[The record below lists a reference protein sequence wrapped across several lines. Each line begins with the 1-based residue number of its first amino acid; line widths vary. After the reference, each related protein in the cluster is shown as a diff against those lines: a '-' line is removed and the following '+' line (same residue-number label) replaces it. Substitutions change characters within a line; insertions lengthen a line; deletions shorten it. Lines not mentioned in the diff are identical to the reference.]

1 MDKQTL
7 KLGTHRGHRRIWLD
21 NAKILNDTG
30 FKVGARYDV
39 TYQPDRV
46 FIKLEKHPEGRRKVA
61 KKKEVLPVIDIN
73 TASIAQ
79 VFPKQVERVEITYF
93 PVEGAILI
101 EPVK

>member
-61 KKKEVLPVIDIN
+61 KRKRFCQLLTLTPPQSLRFSRN
-73 TASIAQ
+73 
-79 VFPKQVERVEITYF
+79 RLN
-93 PVEGAILI
+93 GLR
-101 EPVK
+101 